1 MGVFFTYFVTLL
13 IILMSTTITMLFKFE
28 LERMFGAK
36 KSEIPFHF
44 ANLAFILMSTAGVHA
59 MMTIYVNKN
68 DYHIWLSL
76 SLITLVILPFYLLA
90 NKIFNKYKE
99 VYKPYS
105 ATDEKVI
112 TLNEKYLTRK
122 QLPRRVRIYNA
133 RAKDENTLR
142 KYKAKRFFKDE

>member
-1 MGVFFTYFVTLL
+1 MRVFITYVVTLL
-13 IILMSTTITMLFKFE
+13 VILISTTVTMLFKFE

-36 KSEIPFHF
+36 KSEAPFHF
-44 ANLAFILMSTAGVHA
+44 ANLAFILMSTAGIHA

-68 DYHIWLSL
+68 EYHLLFSL
-76 SLITLVILPFYLLA
+76 LTIILVMLPFYLLA

-133 RAKDENTLR
+133 GAKEETTLQ
-142 KYKAKRFFKDE
+142 KYKAKRFFKD